1 MDRSNRK
8 VLVVSNM
15 YPSEKYPHYGI
26 FVKHSARVLE
36 KAGYR
41 VDTVA
46 MRKTIGSFKKLL
58 AYLSF
63 YTRVLM
69 KGLLGRYDAIYA
81 HYASH
86 TALPLLIL
94 RKLKKIPIVMNV
106 HGNDVIPE
114 TAADE
119 KFQSI
124 VKQVLDA
131 STAVICPSE
140 YFRGCLTERFGV
152 SPDKIR
158 VYPSGGVNTDMFC
171 PMPRSQA
178 AAHLKLPE
186 QDTYIGY
193 ISRIEEK
200 KGWDLFLRGC
210 HKLLQTNPQLKLIVV
225 GDGDQMPQYQQLV
238 AQLGLSDS
246 IIKYDLLAQQQ
257 IAYIYNLLDVYVF
270 PTYRESESLGLVG
283 LEAMACQTLTVLPDR
298 YGPASYGIH
307 GENALVF
314 RSGDSDSLYETLVAA
329 LAEDHTLLCQNAR
342 RTALQ
347 YNQNHTDPI
356 LVNFFDS
363 LPVWKD

>member
-46 MRKTIGSFKKLL
+46 MRKTIGTFKKLL

-63 YTRVLM
+63 YTGVLL
-69 KGLLGRYDAIYA
+69 KGLFGRYDVIYA

-94 RKLKKIPIVMNV
+94 HKLKKIPILMNV

-114 TAADE
+114 TSADE
-119 KFQSI
+119 KFQSL
-124 VKQVLDA
+124 VQQVLDV
-131 STAVICPSE
+131 STAVISPSE
-140 YFRGCLTERFGV
+140 YFRGCLSERFGV
-152 SPDKIR
+152 HADKIC
-158 VYPSGGVNTDMFC
+158 VYPSGGVNTDLFC

-178 AAHLKLPE
+178 AAYLNLPE
-186 QDTYIGY
+186 RDTYIGY
-193 ISRIEEK
+193 ISRLEEK
-200 KGWDLFLRGC
+200 KGWDLFLQGC
-210 HKLLQTNPQLKLIVV
+210 HKLLQTNPRLKLVVV
-225 GDGDQMPQYQQLV
+225 GDGDQLPQYQQLV
-238 AQLGLSDS
+238 EQLDLSDS
-246 IIKYDLLAQQQ
+246 IIKYDLLAQQE
-257 IAYIYNLLDVYVF
+257 IAYIYNLLDVFVF

-283 LEAMACQTLTVLPDR
+283 LEAMACQTLTILPDR

-307 GENALVF
+307 GKNALVF
-314 RSGDSDSLYETLVAA
+314 RSGDSDSLYETIAAA

-363 LPVWKD
+363 LPFWKD